1 MQNFWP
7 ASGYALLDRDPRGW
21 LHPTD
26 AWLRRLVTE
35 LPPLALVDES
45 CPAEIALHQTLIDAP
60 RHAVSDAQLAAL
72 ADEDACANYRVFLSF
87 RDALMAAG
95 TLEAYYLAL
104 MRSGRIAVPPL
115 FVDLIVQAIVRHL
128 LDDSQDAFEARAA
141 ELLFR
146 PQRLSLL
153 DGRLIAADLATADLL
168 QETAGLGDIGRLL
181 LQSQAPLPA
190 TVMQVLNIDNA
201 PDYWLDG
208 DRHRFALDL
217 THEISNELGHGL
229 AIKLVHAHSGLKAL
243 ARVLERWLAHLL
255 GLQVAITPLQR
266 IADEAWRW
274 HIGLDVEAMSLLN
287 DLYAGTEVD
296 AERQR
301 RLISLFRLDFA
312 DPAEM
317 RADVRGKPVYL
328 GLAMTADHTLRLK
341 PQNLLLNL
349 PLAGER
355 LQ

>member
-21 LHPTD
+21 LRPTD
-26 AWLRRLVTE
+26 AWLRRWITE
-35 LPPLALVDES
+35 LPQLALVEES
-45 CPAEIALHQTLIDAP
+45 CPAEIALHEALLNAPQTAVDAA
-60 RHAVSDAQLAAL
+60 RLAAL
-72 ADEDACANYRVFLSF
+72 ADEDARANYRLFLDF
-87 RDALMAAG
+87 RDALLAAG
-95 TLEAYYLAL
+95 SLEAWYLGL
-104 MRSGRIAVPPL
+104 MRAGQVQVPPL

-128 LDDSQDAFEARAA
+128 LDDSADAFEARAA

-146 PQRLSLL
+146 PQRLSLVE
-153 DGRLIAADLATADLL
+153 GRLLAADLATADLL
-168 QETAGLGDIGRLL
+168 QDTAGLGDLGRLL
-181 LQSQAPLPA
+181 RQSQAPLPT
-190 TVMQVLNIDNA
+190 TVMAVLNTGNA
-201 PDYWLDG
+201 VDYWADG

-217 THEISNELGHGL
+217 THELSNELGHGL
-229 AIKLVHAHSGLKAL
+229 SLKLVSAHSGLKAL

-255 GLQVAITPLQR
+255 GLRVTITPLQR
-266 IADEAWRW
+266 VDDEAWRW
-274 HIGLDVEAMSLLN
+274 HVGLDVEAMRLLN

-317 RADVRGKPVYL
+317 RADVTGKPVYL
-328 GLAMTADHTLRLK
+328 GLAMTAEQTLRLK

-349 PLAGER
+349 PLAAAM
-355 LQ
+355 